1 MNTLPS
7 AVAEIKSAN
16 KPTYK
21 VKYKAESKYR
31 SAVNSLIGYGI
42 LAVGALIMLMPFYYM
57 MVFATRSNTEILSV
71 PPPYWF
77 GTNLLQNIDELIRFR
92 PHFWQSMAYSIW
104 IAVAT
109 TALNLFFCSLAGFAF
124 SMYEFKYK
132 EKLFGFIMATMLMPA
147 FVSMIPTILLMSQL
161 GWIDNSKA
169 LIIPGAC
176 SALGVFMMRQYV
188 GTAVPKELI
197 EAGRMDGCGE
207 FGLYWRVA
215 LPLLGP
221 AMGTLGLITF
231 IGSYNNFVGALLV
244 MRDQESFTVPLV
256 LRSLQGTSAATWGA
270 ISVGSAIAVMPL
282 LVIFILYSRRLIDG
296 LTAGAVKG

>member
-21 VKYKAESKYR
+21 VTYKAESKYR

-161 GWIDNSKA
+161 GWIDSSKA

-176 SALGVFMMRQYV
+176 SAL
-188 GTAVPKELI
+188 A
-197 EAGRMDGCGE
+197 C
-207 FGLYWRVA
+207 
-215 LPLLGP
+215 
-221 AMGTLGLITF
+221 
-231 IGSYNNFVGALLV
+231 S
-244 MRDQESFTVPLV
+244 
-256 LRSLQGTSAATWGA
+256 
-270 ISVGSAIAVMPL
+270 
-282 LVIFILYSRRLIDG
+282 
-296 LTAGAVKG
+296 

>member
-1 MNTLPS
+1 
-7 AVAEIKSAN
+7 
-16 KPTYK
+16 
-21 VKYKAESKYR
+21 
-31 SAVNSLIGYGI
+31 
-42 LAVGALIMLMPFYYM
+42 M

-161 GWIDNSKA
+161 GWIDSSKA

>member
-1 MNTLPS
+1 MRTTVYRRDSKLRTALTRTATYGTL
-7 AVAEIKSAN
+7 A
-16 KPTYK
+16 
-21 VKYKAESKYR
+21 
-31 SAVNSLIGYGI
+31 IG
-42 LAVGALIMLMPFYYM
+42 AFIMLLPFWYM

-77 GTNLLQNIDELIRFR
+77 GNSLMQNIDELIGFR
-92 PHFWQSMAYSIW
+92 PHYWKAMALSVW
-104 IAVAT
+104 IALAT

-124 SMYEFKYK
+124 SMYEFKHK
-132 EKLFGFIMATMLMPA
+132 ERLFGFIMATMLMPA

-161 GWIDNSKA
+161 GWIDSAKA

-176 SALGVFMMRQYV
+176 GALGVFMMRQYV
-188 GTAVPKELI
+188 GTAIPKELI
-197 EAGRMDGCGE
+197 EAGRMDGCSE
-207 FGLYWRVA
+207 FGLYWRIA

-244 MRDQESFTVPLV
+244 MRDQSAFTVPLV

-270 ISVGSAIAVMPL
+270 ISAGSAIAVTPL
-282 LVIFILYSRRLIDG
+282 LVLFIFYSRKLIDG

>member
-1 MNTLPS
+1 MRTSVYKKTPKLRVALTRGITYGTL
-7 AVAEIKSAN
+7 A
-16 KPTYK
+16 
-21 VKYKAESKYR
+21 
-31 SAVNSLIGYGI
+31 IG
-42 LAVGALIMLMPFYYM
+42 AFIMLLPFWYM

-77 GTNLLQNIDELIRFR
+77 GTSLLQNIDELIGFR
-92 PHFWQSMAYSIW
+92 PHYWKSMMLSIW
-104 IAVAT
+104 IALAT

-124 SMYEFKYK
+124 AMYEFRYK
-132 EKLFGFIMATMLMPA
+132 ERLFGFIMATMLMPA
-147 FVSMIPTILLMSQL
+147 FVSMIPTILLMSRL
-161 GWIDNSKA
+161 GWIDSAKA

-176 SALGVFMMRQYV
+176 GALGVFMMRQYV
-188 GTAVPKELI
+188 GTAIPKELI

-207 FGLYWRVA
+207 FGLYWRIA

-244 MRDQESFTVPLV
+244 MRDQSSFTVPLV

-270 ISVGSAIAVMPL
+270 ISAGAAIAVTPL
-282 LVIFILYSRRLIDG
+282 LVLFVFYSRKLIDG